1 MLTKTKLLIY
11 LAIFWLETAFTIWAL
26 TITYFEGQYTFFSG
40 LLLGFFLA
48 IIWIL
53 TIKWWN
59 DHVFTEL
66 NKIIREANMN
76 N

>member
-1 MLTKTKLLIY
+1 MLTRTKLLIY
-11 LAIFWLETAFTIWAL
+11 LVVFWLETAFTIWAL
-26 TITYFEGQYTFFSG
+26 TITYVEAQYTFFSG

-66 NKIIREANMN
+66 NKIIREANIN